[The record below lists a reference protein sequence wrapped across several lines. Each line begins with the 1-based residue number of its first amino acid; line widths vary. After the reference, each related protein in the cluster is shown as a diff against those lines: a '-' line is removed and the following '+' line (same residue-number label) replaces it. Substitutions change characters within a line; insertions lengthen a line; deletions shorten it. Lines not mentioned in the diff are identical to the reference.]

1 MNKDSFIK
9 SLGERLDI
17 LNQKEKNDIL
27 NEYRQHIENKIDEGF
42 SEEDAVKNLGSVEDI
57 SREILE
63 AYSVDPDYFKKNKR
77 INLSDEINDGVEKI
91 KKKIKDV
98 NIDSVKGIVS
108 KDNKNSILSKIISIF
123 KIIVAFIIAICVV
136 YTVFS
141 VIGNICLI
149 IMAILGY
156 PLIGVSLILLSYNI
170 ISISFLVFIIDLIF
184 GKKRR
189 DRNEKT
195 I

>member
-9 SLGERLDI
+9 SLEERLDI

-149 IMAILGY
+149 IMAMLGY

-189 DRNEKT
+189 YRNEKT

>member
-9 SLGERLDI
+9 SLEERLDI

>member
-27 NEYRQHIENKIDEGF
+27 NEYRQHIENKINEGF

>member
-108 KDNKNSILSKIISIF
+108 KDNKNSILSKIINIF

-149 IMAILGY
+149 IMAMLGY